1 MPAPSRDVAEVPYS
15 GSVVDLRGAA
25 ALKPTRAGDLVRA
38 VMGSVW
44 R

>member
-15 GSVVDLRGAA
+15 GSVVDLRGSS
-25 ALKPTRAGDLVRA
+25 ALKPTRTGDLVRQVFGA
-38 VMGSVW
+38 VW